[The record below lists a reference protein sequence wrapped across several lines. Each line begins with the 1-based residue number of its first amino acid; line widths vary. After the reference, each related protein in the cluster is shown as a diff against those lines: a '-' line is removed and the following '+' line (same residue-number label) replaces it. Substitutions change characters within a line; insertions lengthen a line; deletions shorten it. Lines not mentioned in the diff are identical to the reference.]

1 VDHVR
6 PHQLPQ
12 QETKPSSIIFQSAK
26 LGDIPEI
33 LGEFEAAERLRRDG
47 AEVGRVYGVSGG
59 ALVALAFGLTLA
71 AQRDPARWGKAEP
84 ALGDFCRF
92 LRRARSQRV
101 RALNLNP
108 LYGPFNLNPL
118 RRWVSER
125 LRAYAGRDNLL
136 LSALGVP
143 LYLCAMDWDGVFT
156 LFGPEDD
163 GLQFQYHW
171 VHVGPPRDALIVD
184 ALIAALSTMLSTE
197 PARVMAD
204 SHPGDEW
211 FRDCRPAIVDA
222 GALVADLE
230 AQDPRPI
237 RRTKPHTPIRP
248 WKLNFVT
255 SSFVMHSKS
264 ERNHSL
270 LTAYYIDLLERH
282 RKLKASHKALSAHAL
297 HADANT
303 EPAYLP
309 QLGHIDLPYVGSTE
323 ASTNMRQTVENKAE
337 LMERFQRLLEDQPQG
352 FSFGQPAN
360 VIYGAGGASG
370 ILAGLMAARAVNARF
385 ECGGGEIR
393 QICGVSA
400 GIINGFF
407 HAVHIAAS
415 RHPDIYTPAAQN
427 ALADLDD
434 FITHLEPK
442 NIVRVNS
449 NPARFWQGWTN
460 LGPLEAFLLDR
471 LAAYTGSR
479 HPEQITFDNIA
490 LPLTINVS
498 RADGFVDYLGM
509 TGPDRRLFFGG
520 REWTV
525 RPAQV
530 VRAIVA
536 GWSMNTYIEPTALGD
551 QVYVDG
557 GGTFYDPALLI
568 ACLDPELTNLLNI
581 HLDDPDGHSYDLP
594 HRPNLVG
601 VVFDTH
607 NYIFPEE
614 RRRMRALSDLLYEHY
629 RLRARHATLLENVPA
644 DVAARHPLPPD
655 FRREW
660 KVDNWNL

>member
-1 VDHVR
+1 VDHAR
-6 PHQLPQ
+6 QHQLPQ
-12 QETKPSSIIFQSAK
+12 QDGKPSSIIFQSAK
-26 LGDIPEI
+26 LGDIPQI
-33 LGEFEAAERLRRDG
+33 LCEFEAAERLLCDG

-71 AQRDPARWGKAEP
+71 AQRDPTRWSKAEA
-84 ALGDFCRF
+84 ALGDFGRF
-92 LRRARSQRV
+92 LRRARSRHV

-125 LRAYAGRDNLL
+125 LRAYAGRDDLV

-156 LFGPEDD
+156 LFGPKDE

-171 VHVGPPRDALIVD
+171 VRVGPPRDVLIVD

-197 PARVMAD
+197 PALVVSD
-204 SHPGDEW
+204 GDPKDEW
-211 FRDCRPAIVDA
+211 FRDCRPAIVDT
-222 GALVADLE
+222 GALVTDLE

-237 RRTKPHTPIRP
+237 RRTKPHAPIRP
-248 WKLNFVT
+248 WKLNFIT
-255 SSFVMHSKS
+255 SSFIMHSKS

-270 LTAYYIDLLERH
+270 LTAHYMDLLDRH
-282 RKLKASHKALSAHAL
+282 RKLQASHEALSAHAA
-297 HADANT
+297 HADAVT

-323 ASTNMRQTVENKAE
+323 AGTNMRQTVENKAG
-337 LMERFQRLLEDQPQG
+337 LMDRFQHLLEDQPKG
-352 FSFGQPAN
+352 FSFDQPAN
-360 VIYGAGGASG
+360 VIYGAGGSSG
-370 ILAGLMAARAVNARF
+370 ILAGLMAARSVNAHF
-385 ECGGGEIR
+385 ESKGGEIR
-393 QICGVSA
+393 QIYGVSA

-407 HAVHIAAS
+407 HAVHIAAP
-415 RHPDIYTPAAQN
+415 RYPDLYTPAAQN

-434 FITHLEPK
+434 FITRLEPK
-442 NIVRVNS
+442 KIVRLNVNPS
-449 NPARFWQGWTN
+449 RFWQGWTN
-460 LGPLEAFLLDR
+460 LGPLETFLLDH

-479 HPEQITFDNIA
+479 HPEQITFDDIA
-490 LPLTINVS
+490 LPLTIIVS

-525 RPAQV
+525 RPASI
-530 VRAIVA
+530 VRAIAA

-557 GGTFYDPALLI
+557 GGTFYDPGLLI
-568 ACLDPELTNLLNI
+568 ACLDPKLINLLNI
-581 HLDDPDGHSYDLP
+581 HLDDPEGHSYNLP
-594 HRPNLVG
+594 PRPNLVG

-614 RRRMRALSDLLYEHY
+614 RRRMRALSDLLYEHF
-629 RLRARHATLLENVPA
+629 RLRARHAALLEHVPA
-644 DVAARHPLPPD
+644 DVVARHPLPPD
-655 FRREW
+655 FRRDW